1 MTVSY
6 EIPWRKGAYLA
17 RLDGEHPKYGL
28 DRTFES
34 GTPVKGAGVLKYE
47 LEAGWYEWRGQYH
60 GGKRYVAV
68 DELDA
73 REIRNESAIAAM
85 DKISAG
91 ANPGANGAWDG
102 TRCKCGDDATDFD
115 GIGFPYCSVH
125 VPVLEA
131 SRSDSLP
138 VPA

>member
-34 GTPVKGAGVLKYE
+34 GVPVKGAGVLKFE

-68 DELDA
+68 DEIDA
-73 REIRNESAIAAM
+73 REVRSESAIAAM

-91 ANPGANGAWDG
+91 PNPGENGAWSG
-102 TRCKCGDDATDFD
+102 VWCQCGDDATDFD

-131 SRSDSLP
+131 SRSDALP
-138 VPA
+138 VPV

>member
-17 RLDGEHPKYGL
+17 KLDGVDSKFGL
-28 DRTFES
+28 DRTWES
-34 GTPVKGAGVLKYE
+34 GVPVKGAGVLKYE

-60 GGKRYVAV
+60 GGKKYVAV
-68 DELDA
+68 DDIDA
-73 REIRNESAIAAM
+73 REVRAESAIAAM

-91 ANPGANGAWDG
+91 PDPGTDGAWAG
-102 TRCKCGDDATDFD
+102 VRCKCGDDATDFD
-115 GIGFPYCSVH
+115 GIGFPYCAGH
-125 VPVLEA
+125 VPVLEE